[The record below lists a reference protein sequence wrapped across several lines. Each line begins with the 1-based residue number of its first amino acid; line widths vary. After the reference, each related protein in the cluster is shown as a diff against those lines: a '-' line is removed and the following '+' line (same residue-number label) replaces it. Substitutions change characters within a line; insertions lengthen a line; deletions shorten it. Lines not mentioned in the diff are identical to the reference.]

1 MSVMNAIVVY
11 TCTEMLPLAIS
22 SIIVAIVII
31 IVYIR

>member
-22 SIIVAIVII
+22 SIIIVAIVIFN
-31 IVYIR
+31 YIR